1 MATALL
7 ERTGAAAN
15 RRREPYRAISP
26 DWLARGSAS
35 PLSACIYSA
44 SESLIESA
52 SLTHTHFFHI
62 AVLRSVLIYFEHVFV
77 NFAYRMFVCMQA
89 VVENL
94 LRDYEHRS
102 GSIVS
107 LSADQEEALTTD
119 ISSPQA
125 LQAGIDIFE
134 NLKADTVNSG
144 PRPGSSW
151 IQSQCKWKACVV
163 VPWGT

>member
-1 MATALL
+1 
-7 ERTGAAAN
+7 
-15 RRREPYRAISP
+15 
-26 DWLARGSAS
+26 
-35 PLSACIYSA
+35 
-44 SESLIESA
+44 
-52 SLTHTHFFHI
+52 
-62 AVLRSVLIYFEHVFV
+62 
-77 NFAYRMFVCMQA
+77 MQA

-125 LQAGIDIFE
+125 IQAGIDIFE
-134 NLKADTVNSG
+134 NLKADTVNAG

-151 IQSQCKWKACVV
+151 IQSQCQWKACVV
-163 VPWGT
+163 VRTRCNDLCT

>member
-1 MATALL
+1 
-7 ERTGAAAN
+7 
-15 RRREPYRAISP
+15 
-26 DWLARGSAS
+26 
-35 PLSACIYSA
+35 
-44 SESLIESA
+44 
-52 SLTHTHFFHI
+52 
-62 AVLRSVLIYFEHVFV
+62 
-77 NFAYRMFVCMQA
+77 MQA

-107 LSADQEEALTTD
+107 LSADQEEALTAD

-125 LQAGIDIFE
+125 IQAGIDIFE

-151 IQSQCKWKACVV
+151 IQSQCQWKASVV
-163 VPWGT
+163 VLAVMICIPPGTLVLDLWLSVLFMRSKAWLAARVSLRLACLPRTASSAQRSRRLRSTCAAAPVLLAHANVTENINIFSMGPK

>member
-1 MATALL
+1 MCT
-7 ERTGAAAN
+7 T
-15 RRREPYRAISP
+15 SP
-26 DWLARGSAS
+26 QST
-35 PLSACIYSA
+35 P
-44 SESLIESA
+44 
-52 SLTHTHFFHI
+52 
-62 AVLRSVLIYFEHVFV
+62 VFV
-77 NFAYRMFVCMQA
+77 QA

-125 LQAGIDIFE
+125 IQAGIDIFE
-134 NLKADTVNSG
+134 KLKSDTVNAG

-151 IQSQCKWKACVV
+151 IQSQRKWRAIDFIRAEMIFMNKER
-163 VPWGT
+163 